1 MRWQVKHQKTTE
13 LTYLEAKKQ
22 QTRHRLIYFRG
33 FVVRKKNIINVLKSK
48 NSMKGKCYAFSRYKQ
63 KNKVCLV

>member
-22 QTRHRLIYFRG
+22 QTRHRLIYLE
-33 FVVRKKNIINVLKSK
+33 VS
-48 NSMKGKCYAFSRYKQ
+48 
-63 KNKVCLV
+63 